1 MNLSRKFTG
10 CLFLNI
16 LIFLVSIPPAG
27 ADVRQFKVYKEAFPS
42 SKPKCITCHVK
53 EKPTKDEG
61 KHDLNAYGAKAKEM
75 SPPPTAET
83 YRALGAYENFEN
95 KGSTSQ

>member
-1 MNLSRKFTG
+1 MNLSKKITG
-10 CLFLNI
+10 SLFLII
-16 LIFLVSIPPAG
+16 LIFLVSGLPVE
-27 ADVRQFKVYKEAFPS
+27 ADVKQFKAYKEAFPD
-42 SKPKCITCHVK
+42 SKPKCIMCHVK

-61 KHDLNAYGAKAKEM
+61 KHDLNTYGLKAQEM